1 MRNSALLEKINFQ
14 GIFNTVGEIFI
25 SSRGGGG
32 HWAIILLGLDTFMI
46 FPDFL

>member
-25 SSRGGGG
+25 TSRGGGG
-32 HWAIILLGLDTFMI
+32 ALGYHSIGFRHFHDI
-46 FPDFL
+46 S